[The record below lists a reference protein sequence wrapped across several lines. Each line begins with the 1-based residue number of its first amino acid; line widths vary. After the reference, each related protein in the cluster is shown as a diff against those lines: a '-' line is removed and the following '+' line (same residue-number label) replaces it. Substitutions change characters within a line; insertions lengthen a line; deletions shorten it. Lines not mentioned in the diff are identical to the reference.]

1 MPKAIVLFS
10 DGTGNS
16 AAALFK
22 TNVWRLYQ
30 ALDLSPPEP
39 GESRQIAYYDD
50 GVGTSAFK
58 LFAVFGG
65 IFGLGLKRNVLDIYT
80 FLCRNYEPGDR
91 IYAFGFSRGA
101 FTIRVLVGLVVKEGL
116 IQCEQDASFNK
127 HAADA
132 YREYRKRYNQTGG
145 LVGPLRWLRDFA
157 MRTWRRWRGQIQYE
171 DVPRL
176 EIDEIA
182 FVGVWDTVAAY
193 GLPLAEL
200 TRAVDDW
207 VWPLSMPNYK
217 LSEKV
222 LHARHALA
230 LDDERDTFH
239 PLLWDEVAEAEMIA
253 LGRVRRDRLRQVWFA
268 GMHSNVG
275 GGYPDDSLSY
285 VSLEWMLDE
294 AAKAGLRFD
303 DKAVAEIRRAASP
316 YGPIY
321 NSRRGFAAYYRYQP
335 RKISARLDPPDPTT
349 RVMQDTDLKGAG
361 LLTGV
366 RIHESVLERIR
377 QGDDDYAPIVLPASY
392 EIVRSD
398 EAVEPP
404 GEARPDLRAQQ
415 QEGVWNIVWKR
426 RVTYF
431 STVVVSL
438 LLAAMPLF
446 EGLWPPSACVGPQC
460 LVSPVLSKIGQF
472 LPGFLSPWIDA
483 FANRPGWFLIGVI
496 AIALLLRKSTS
507 LQVAIHDGMRDLWA
521 GSLGMVGPSHSPKP
535 RVEEISAGWI
545 YRLRTNAAYQ
555 AILQI
560 LKWRAV
566 PNVFGIAILAIGL
579 LGGLALT
586 VLLVQSVVYR
596 TQLHV
601 AEQDNRLCIGP
612 TVQAEQFSPR
622 LLCWSTG
629 RQVEAG
635 TRYKI
640 LFRVIEPWFDRDIA
654 TSPAGFEAGRMPWYI
669 HFTAIPM
676 RRFPASDWLQTMAKI
691 IPADGDG
698 GPIEALDVVC
708 DPQGTWCSAELV
720 AKADGLL
727 HLFANDA
734 IVRWDGLTDAYY
746 GDNSGLADVT
756 VEPMELS
763 RK

>member
-39 GESRQIAYYDD
+39 GEARQIAYYDD
-50 GVGTSAFK
+50 GVGTSTFK
-58 LFAVFGG
+58 LLAVLGG

-101 FTIRVLVGLVVKEGL
+101 FTVRVLVGLVVKEGL
-116 IQCEQDASFNK
+116 IQCEQDAAFRR

-145 LVGPLRWLRDFA
+145 LVGPLRFVRDLA
-157 MRTWRRWRGQIQYE
+157 VRTWRKWRGQTPYE
-171 DVPRL
+171 AVPRL
-176 EIDEIA
+176 QIDEIA

-200 TRAVDDW
+200 TRAIDDW

-222 LHARHALA
+222 QHARHALA

-239 PLLWDEVAEAEMIA
+239 PLLWDEVAEAEMIDF
-253 LGRVRRDRLRQVWFA
+253 GRVRRDRLRQVWFA
-268 GMHSNVG
+268 GVHSNLG

-285 VSLEWMLDE
+285 VSLAWMLGE
-294 AAKAGLRFD
+294 ATKAGLRFD
-303 DKAVAEIRRAASP
+303 EKAVAEIGRIANP

-321 NSRRGFAAYYRYQP
+321 NSRRGLAAYYRYQP
-335 RKISARLDPPDPTT
+335 RKISARLNPPDPTT
-349 RVMQDTDLKGAG
+349 RIMQDTDLKGAG

-377 QGDDDYAPIVLPASY
+377 QGDDDYAPIVLPAAY

-398 EAVEPP
+398 ETVEPS
-404 GEARPDLRAQQ
+404 GEAHPNLRAQQ
-415 QEGVWNIVWKR
+415 QEEVWNIVWKR

-431 STVVVSL
+431 STVVISL
-438 LLAAMPLF
+438 LIAAMPLL
-446 EGLWPPSACVGPQC
+446 EGIWPPSACTGVFC
-460 LVSPVLSKIGQF
+460 VASPVLSKIGEY
-472 LPGFLSPWIDA
+472 LPGFLSPWLDA

-496 AIALLLRKSTS
+496 AIAMLLRKSTS
-507 LQVAIHDGMRDLWA
+507 LQVAIHDRMRDLWA
-521 GSLGMVGPSHSPKP
+521 GSLGMSGPSHSPKP
-535 RVEEISAGWI
+535 PTEGVPASWI

-555 AILQI
+555 GILQF
-560 LKWRAV
+560 LKWQAV
-566 PNVFGIAILAIGL
+566 PNVFGIAILAAGIV
-579 LGGLALT
+579 GGFALALMLT
-586 VLLVQSVVYR
+586 MSVVYR
-596 TQLHV
+596 TQLQI
-601 AEQDNRLCIGP
+601 AEYSNRFCVGP
-612 TVQAEQFSPR
+612 TIATEQFSPH

-629 RQVEAG
+629 QTVEPG

-640 LFRVIEPWFDRDIA
+640 LLRVIEPWFDEDIA
-654 TSPAGFEAGRMPWYI
+654 TSPAGFGAGRMPWYL
-669 HFTAIPM
+669 HYTGIPA

-691 IPADGDG
+691 VPANGRG
-698 GPIEALDVVC
+698 GPIEALDMVC

-720 AKADGLL
+720 AKAEGVL

-734 IVRWDGLTDAYY
+734 VVRWDGLTDAYY
-746 GDNSGLADVT
+746 GNNSGLADVT
-756 VEPMELS
+756 VEPMEL
-763 RK
+763 RRN